1 MRNELVLIR
10 HSDEPADDRVFT
22 YARMN
27 GLVPI
32 ETFPFRGDRLGEPT
46 ENTLGTVVYG
56 GMFNVFEEEKHPFL
70 HEENRWIRACMDAN
84 LPVLGLCQGAQQI
97 ARILG
102 AQVGPTPD
110 NRHEFGY
117 YEVTPTTDA
126 GSFLTEPS
134 ISPKRISIPLI
145 CHRVRSIW
153 PEVRGLKIRPS
164 VMAKMSTGCSFIPNA
179 RSRGFADGRKIP
191 RQRAVWARKTAQNK
205 TD

>member
-32 ETFPFRGDRLGEPT
+32 EKFPFRGDRLGEPT

-97 ARILG
+97 ARVFWGRRLDQHPIT
-102 AQVGPTPD
+102 AMNSD
-110 NRHEFGY
+110 
-117 YEVTPTTDA
+117 
-126 GSFLTEPS
+126 
-134 ISPKRISIPLI
+134 I
-145 CHRVRSIW
+145 
-153 PEVRGLKIRPS
+153 
-164 VMAKMSTGCSFIPNA
+164 M
-179 RSRGFADGRKIP
+179 RSRQQLMRDHS
-191 RQRAVWARKTAQNK
+191 
-205 TD
+205 

>member
-1 MRNELVLIR
+1 MVLIR
-10 HSDEPADDRVFT
+10 HSDEPADARVFT

-32 ETFPFRGDRLGEPT
+32 ETFPFRGDRLGKPT

-84 LPVLGLCQGAQQI
+84 LPVLGLCQGVQQI

-102 AQVGPTPD
+102 AQVGPTPH

-117 YEVTPTTDA
+117 YKVTPITEA
-126 GSFLTEPS
+126 GSFLTEPLYHDL
-134 ISPKRISIPLI
+134 R
-145 CHRVRSIW
+145 RVLEGIG
-153 PEVRGLKIRPS
+153 VRDFK
-164 VMAKMSTGCSFIPNA
+164 VSF
-179 RSRGFADGRKIP
+179 SGGSLS
-191 RQRAVWARKTAQNK
+191 AV
-205 TD
+205 